1 VTVQCGRGIGDLADS
16 GAVDAV
22 DLSVLLGALG

>member
-1 VTVQCGRGIGDLADS
+1 VGQSGRGIGDLDDS

-22 DLSVLLGALG
+22 DLSVPLGALG